1 MDFISLIEKKKQGKA
16 HTKDEI
22 CFITDSLMKEKVS
35 DAQISS
41 WLMAVY
47 FKGLSLEETAYLTE
61 ALASSGVTIDFG
73 ELSGLIVDKHSTGGV
88 GDKVTITLIP
98 LLAAAGIP
106 IAKLADR
113 GLGYAAGTVD
123 KLESIPNLNTNLTTQ
138 AIVNQVKNINAVI
151 ASQAEELA
159 PADKKLYALR
169 NITATYDSD
178 ALIASSI
185 ISKKIASGAS
195 NIILDVKYGSGAFMK
210 TPDDAIHLSKLMVR
224 VGKILEKSITAVVTS
239 MEEPLGRAIGNSLE
253 VIEAI
258 EFLKGNI
265 ETGDLAELTYYFAVT
280 VLMNMNIYDDKEEA
294 ERYLRGLVH
303 SGKALEKFRELII
316 AQGGDTEVI
325 DNYDRFELPAFKV
338 ECESKKSG
346 YVQYINAYNIA
357 RAAKILGAS
366 SEINKREEN
375 LSLDLSA
382 GIYLNKK
389 SGEYVNKGDTLY
401 TIYSNDEDKTKIAQK
416 YCDEA
421 FSINDSKPSHN
432 NLVYTV
438 IGTKDEEDN
447 V

>member
-1 MDFISLIEKKKQGKA
+1 MDFINLIEKKKQGKV
-16 HTKDEI
+16 HTKEEI
-22 CFITDSLMKEKVS
+22 YYIVNSLNKGTVHDSQVS
-35 DAQISS
+35 A

-47 FKGLSLEETAYLTE
+47 FKGLNDDETAYLTE
-61 ALASSGVTIDFG
+61 ALAESGVSVDFG
-73 ELSGLIVDKHSTGGV
+73 ELSNLILDKHSTGGV

-106 IAKLADR
+106 VAKLADR

-123 KLESIPNLNTNLTTQ
+123 KLESIPSFNTNLSTQ

-178 ALIASSI
+178 VLIASSI
-185 ISKKIASGAS
+185 ISKKIASGAN

-210 TPDDAIHLSKLMVR
+210 TPEEAIHLSKLMVKI
-224 VGKILEKSITAVVTS
+224 GKLLNKSILAVVTS
-239 MEEPLGRAIGNSLE
+239 MDEPLGRAIGNSLE

-265 ETGDLAELTYYFAVT
+265 KDGDLADLTYYFAT
-280 VLMNMNIYDDKEEA
+280 SALLYLDLYDDKQEA
-294 ERYLRGLVH
+294 ERYLKNLVN

-316 AQGGDTEVI
+316 AQGGSVEVI
-325 DNYDRFELPAFKV
+325 DNYDKFELPAFKV

-346 YVQYINAYNIA
+346 YVQHINAHNIA
-357 RAAKILGAS
+357 QASKVLGVS
-366 SEINKREEN
+366 RDENSKRIDN
-375 LSLDLSA
+375 A
-382 GIYLNKK
+382 VGIYLNKK
-389 SGEYVNKGDTLY
+389 SGEFVNKGENLY

-421 FSINDSKPSHN
+421 FSINQNKPCHN
-432 NLVYTV
+432 NLVYSV
-438 IGTKDEEDN
+438 ISTKDEEEN

>member
-16 HTKDEI
+16 HSKEEI
-22 CFITDSLMKEKVS
+22 CFIVKSLMEEKVYDS
-35 DAQISS
+35 QISS

-47 FKGLSLEETAYLTE
+47 FQGLTEDETAYLTE
-61 ALASSGVTIDFG
+61 ALAASGITIDFG
-73 ELSGLIVDKHSTGGV
+73 ELGRLVVDKHSTGGV

-106 IAKLADR
+106 VAKLADR
-113 GLGYAAGTVD
+113 GLGHAAGTVD
-123 KLESIPNLNTNLTTQ
+123 KLESIPDLNTNLSVQ
-138 AIVNQVKNINAVI
+138 EIVNQVKNINAVI

-169 NITATYDSD
+169 NTTATYDSD
-178 ALIASSI
+178 VLLASSI
-185 ISKKIASGAS
+185 ISKKIASGAN

-210 TPDDAIHLSKLMVR
+210 TPEDAVQLSKLMVR
-224 VGKILEKSITAVVTS
+224 IGKKLDKSVTAVVTS

-258 EFLKGNI
+258 EFLKGKI
-265 ETGDLAELTYYFAVT
+265 ESGDLADLTYYFAVT
-280 VLMNMNIYDDKEEA
+280 VLLNMDIYDDKAEA
-294 ERYLRGLVH
+294 ERYLRNLVH
-303 SGKALEKFRELII
+303 SGQALAKFRELII
-316 AQGGDTEVI
+316 AQRGNTEVLE
-325 DNYDRFELPAFKV
+325 NYDKFELPAFKV

-357 RAAKILGAS
+357 RAVKILGAGRENS
-366 SEINKREEN
+366 SAPI
-375 LSLDLSA
+375 DLSV

-389 SGEYVNKGDTLY
+389 SGEYVNKGEILY
-401 TIYSNDEDKTKIAQK
+401 TIYSNNEDKTKIAQK

-421 FSINDSKPSHN
+421 FSINDSKPCHK
-432 NLVYTV
+432 NLVYAV
-438 IGTKDEEDN
+438 IGTKNEEED